1 MTGHDFINR
10 SGSGFPDRQT
20 IRVCAPTAHSGIG
33 DALRR
38 AFTPPPANGIE
49 REFVRMLESV

>member
-1 MTGHDFINR
+1 MTGNNYTNR
-10 SGSGFPDRQT
+10 FGGGYSDRHT

-49 REFVRMLESV
+49 REFIDMLERV

>member
-1 MTGHDFINR
+1 MTGNGYS
-10 SGSGFPDRQT
+10 SGSGAGLLHRKM

-38 AFTPPPANGIE
+38 AFAPPPANGVE
-49 REFVRMLESV
+49 TEFIRMLEKV

>member
-1 MTGHDFINR
+1 MTGNNYINR
-10 SGSGFPDRQT
+10 TGGGYADRQT

-38 AFTPPPANGIE
+38 AFTPPSTNGIE
-49 REFVRMLESV
+49 REFVRMLERV